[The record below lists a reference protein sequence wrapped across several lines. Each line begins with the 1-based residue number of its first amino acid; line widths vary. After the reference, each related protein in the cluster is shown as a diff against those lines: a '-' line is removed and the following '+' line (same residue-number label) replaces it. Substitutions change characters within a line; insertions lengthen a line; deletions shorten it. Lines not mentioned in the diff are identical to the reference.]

1 MSRSGSGHDEGLNR
15 GNRQIANRLILP
27 FLQVSKGPSV
37 DTITCRLQPTRNA
50 NRRLRVARCVCLI
63 GFGFLLTLFF
73 CPAVTIAADD
83 VATKR
88 NAIDKRP
95 PNIIF
100 ILADDLGY
108 GDLGSFGQQKIKTPN
123 LDILAAEG
131 MRFTNHYSGNAVCA
145 PSRCVLMTGYH
156 PGHAQVKDNRGLA
169 SKKFVDGRP
178 ETEGQYPISAKTVTI
193 ASHLNGRGYTCGGF
207 GKWGLGGPGSTGEP
221 LKQGFD
227 RWFGYNCQSVAHNFY
242 PTYLWDNDKAI
253 AINNPPFSA
262 HDTFRDD
269 EDPNDPASYRR
280 FRGEDYSADLI
291 ADQALNFIRDNAP
304 RPFFLYWPTTVPHV
318 ALQVPEE
325 SLAEYEGQFP
335 DIPYKGGKG
344 YVPQYKPQSA
354 YAAMITRM
362 DREIGKAM
370 QLVHD
375 LGLDENTVFV
385 FSSDNGPLQG
395 MLQGLAGSDGQ
406 FFNSNGGLRDGKG
419 MLYEGGI
426 RVPTIVRWKGRIAA
440 GTTTDR
446 VSGFEDWLPTLSD
459 IAATGATAGS
469 VALPKDIDG
478 ISLLPT
484 LLGQSQPPRELLY
497 REFPGYGGQQSI
509 RVGNWK
515 AIRTGLHPRPK
526 DRASAMPI
534 KTELYDLEADPAE
547 TTNVADQNLAI
558 VEKLEAMMAKEH
570 RRSDVFPIALLDGKK

>member
-1 MSRSGSGHDEGLNR
+1 M
-15 GNRQIANRLILP
+15 
-27 FLQVSKGPSV
+27 
-37 DTITCRLQPTRNA
+37 
-50 NRRLRVARCVCLI
+50 LI
-63 GFGFLLTLFF
+63 GFASLLATGFDSS
-73 CPAVTIAADD
+73 AAIAADAP
-83 VATKR
+83 ATKR
-88 NAIDKRP
+88 NATDTRP

-108 GDLGSFGQQKIKTPN
+108 GDLGSFGQVKIRTPN
-123 LDILAAEG
+123 LDTLAAQG
-131 MRFTNHYSGNAVCA
+131 MRLTNHYSGNAVCA

-156 PGHAQVKDNRGLA
+156 PGHAQVRDNRGLA

-178 ETEGQYPISAKTVTI
+178 ETEGQHPIAADSVTI
-193 ASHLNGRGYTCGGF
+193 ASHLKSRGYTCGGF

-242 PTYLWDNDKAI
+242 PTYLWDNDKTVAL
-253 AINNPPFSA
+253 NNHAFSA

-269 EDPNDPASYRR
+269 EDPNDPTSYRR
-280 FRGEDYSADLI
+280 FRGEAYSADLI
-291 ADQALNFIRDNAP
+291 AEQALDFIRDNAEQ
-304 RPFFLYWPTTVPHV
+304 PFFLYWPTTVPHV
-318 ALQVPEE
+318 ALQVPDD
-325 SLAEYEGQFP
+325 SLAEYKGQFP
-335 DIPYKGGKG
+335 DQPYKGGKG
-344 YVPQYKPQSA
+344 YIPHYKPQSA

-362 DREIGKAM
+362 DGEIGRAM
-370 QLVHD
+370 QLVQQ

-395 MLQGLAGSDGQ
+395 MLQGLAGSDGD

-426 RVPTIVRWKGRIAA
+426 RVPTIVRWKGKIDS
-440 GTTTDR
+440 GTTSDR
-446 VSGFEDWLPTLSD
+446 VSGFEDWLPTFAE
-459 IAATGATAGS
+459 IASKGGSLTGATIPS
-469 VALPKDIDG
+469 DIDG

-484 LLGQSQPPRELLY
+484 LLGQSQPPRESLY

-526 DRASAMPI
+526 DRANAKPI
-534 KTELYDLEADPAE
+534 KTELYDLQADPAE
-547 TTNVADQNLAI
+547 TADVADQNPAI
-558 VEKLEAMMAKEH
+558 VEKLEARMSKEH
-570 RRSDVFPIALLDGKK
+570 RRSDLFPIALIDGKI

>member
-1 MSRSGSGHDEGLNR
+1 MLS
-15 GNRQIANRLILP
+15 A
-27 FLQVSKGPSV
+27 
-37 DTITCRLQPTRNA
+37 
-50 NRRLRVARCVCLI
+50 ARCVILI
-63 GFGFLLTLFF
+63 GFATLIGVG
-73 CPAVTIAADD
+73 AGVTTAADEAAAKSSPAD
-83 VATKR
+83 T
-88 NAIDKRP
+88 RP

-108 GDLGSFGQQKIKTPN
+108 GDLGSYGQQKIRTPN
-123 LDILAAEG
+123 LDTLAAEG
-131 MRFTNHYSGNAVCA
+131 MRFTNHYCGNAVCA

-156 PGHAQVKDNRGLA
+156 PGHAQVRDNRGLA

-178 ETEGQYPISAKTVTI
+178 ETEGQFPIVSDSVTI
-193 ASHLNGRGYTCGGF
+193 ASHLKSRGYTCGGF

-242 PTYLWDNDKAI
+242 PTYLWDNDKTV

-262 HDTFRDD
+262 HDIFRDD

-280 FRGEDYSADLI
+280 FRGEAYSADLI
-291 ADQALNFIRDNAP
+291 ADQALNFIRDNSD

-318 ALQVPEE
+318 ALQVPED
-325 SLAEYEGQFP
+325 SLVEYAGQFP
-335 DIPYKGGKG
+335 DPPYKGGKG
-344 YVPQYKPQSA
+344 YIPHYKPHSA
-354 YAAMITRM
+354 FAAMVTRM
-362 DREIGKAM
+362 DREVGRAM
-370 QLVHD
+370 QLIQQ
-375 LGLDENTVFV
+375 LGLDETTVFV

-395 MLQGLAGSDGQ
+395 MLQGLAGSDGD

-426 RVPTIVRWKGRIAA
+426 RVPTIVRWKGRVAG

-446 VSGFEDWLPTLSD
+446 ISGFEDWLPTLAE
-459 IAATGATAGS
+459 IASASTVPAG
-469 VALPKDIDG
+469 VPVPNDLDG

-484 LLGQSQPPRELLY
+484 LLGQSQPPRESLY

-515 AIRTGLHPRPK
+515 AIRTGLQPRPK
-526 DRASAMPI
+526 DRATAKSV
-534 KTELYDLEADPAE
+534 KTELYDLATDPAE
-547 TTNVADQNLAI
+547 ATDVSDQNPDI
-558 VEKLEAMMAKEH
+558 VKRLEGMMAKEH
-570 RRSDVFPIALLDGKK
+570 QRSEVFPIALIDGKN

>member
-1 MSRSGSGHDEGLNR
+1 MPPTVDSIAHRSPLRPIPSS
-15 GNRQIANRLILP
+15 P
-27 FLQVSKGPSV
+27 SKA
-37 DTITCRLQPTRNA
+37 L
-50 NRRLRVARCVCLI
+50 RRVFLI
-63 GFGFLLTLFF
+63 GFSSLL
-73 CPAVTIAADD
+73 VTMSGISFALAADAD
-83 VATKR
+83 QPESTAT
-88 NAIDKRP
+88 DTRP

-108 GDLGSFGQQKIKTPN
+108 GDLGSFGQQKIRTPN
-123 LDILAAEG
+123 LDTMAAQG
-131 MRFTNHYSGNAVCA
+131 MRLTNHYCGNAVCA

-156 PGHAQVKDNRGLA
+156 PGHAQVRDNRGLA

-178 ETEGQYPISAKTVTI
+178 ETEGQHPITADSVTI
-193 ASHLNGRGYTCGGF
+193 ASHLKSRGYTCGGF

-242 PTYLWDNDKAI
+242 PTYLWDNDKTI

-269 EDPNDPASYRR
+269 EDPNDPASYHR

-291 ADQALNFIRDNAP
+291 AQEALNFIRDNAQ

-318 ALQVPEE
+318 ALQVPED
-325 SLAEYEGQFP
+325 SLADYKGQFP
-335 DIPYKGGKG
+335 DQPYKGGRG
-344 YVPQYKPQSA
+344 YIPHYKPHSA

-362 DREIGKAM
+362 DREIGRAM
-370 QLVHD
+370 QLVQQ
-375 LGLDENTVFV
+375 LGLDENTIFV

-395 MLQGLAGSDGQ
+395 MLQGLAGSDGE

-426 RVPTIVRWKGRIAA
+426 RVPTIVRWKGQIAS
-440 GTTTDR
+440 GTTSDR
-446 VSGFEDWLPTLSD
+446 VSGFEDWLPTFSE
-459 IAATGATAGS
+459 IASAATTATGIAIPS
-469 VALPKDIDG
+469 DIDG

-484 LLGQSQPPRELLY
+484 LLGQSQPPRESLY

-526 DRASAMPI
+526 DRANPKPV
-534 KTELYDLEADPAE
+534 KTELYNLQSDPAE
-547 TTNVADQNLAI
+547 TTDVADQNPAI

-570 RRSDVFPIALLDGKK
+570 RRSDLFPIALIDGKK